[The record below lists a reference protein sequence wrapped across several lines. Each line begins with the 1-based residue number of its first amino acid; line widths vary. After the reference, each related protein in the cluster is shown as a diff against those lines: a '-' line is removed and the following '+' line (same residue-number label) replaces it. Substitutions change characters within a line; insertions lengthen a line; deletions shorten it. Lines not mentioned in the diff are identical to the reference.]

1 MAKRKTKHIFKT
13 EITQLL
19 DLMVHSLYSNRDI
32 FLRELISNA
41 SDALDKLRFLSLS
54 DTTLSANDAEFE
66 IVITPDKEAGTLT
79 LSDNGIG
86 MTRQELIDNI
96 GTIASSGTKA
106 FLEQLKDNQ
115 SNSTNLIGQFGV
127 GFYSAF
133 MVADT
138 ISLTSRK
145 AGEEDAYTWVS
156 TGSGDFEVIPSDRA
170 EHGTSIVLKL
180 KEDAKEYLELHT
192 LKGLVHRYSEHVS
205 FPIKLPEKEGEDGLE
220 TVNKADALWLQNP
233 KEISDEDYQSFY
245 KTVASDWDNPLTWVH
260 SRVEGATEYAALL
273 YLPKRAPFDLYQRD
287 RSQGIKLYIK
297 RVFIMEDSEGKLLPN
312 YLRFVRGVIDCT
324 DLPLNVSREILQDSR
339 VIRRIRT
346 ALTKKV
352 LDKLEYLSKNDSDTY
367 TTLMEQFS
375 KVLKE
380 GVIEDPDN
388 KERIAKLL
396 QFSSLQ
402 HDTITLDTYI
412 ENFAEGQD
420 TIYFLCAESKSA
432 ASNSPHLDIFK
443 EHNVDVLLLTDQID
457 EWLTS
462 HLTEFDGKNLQAA
475 NQSDVKLPGD
485 EDDEKD
491 SRCR

>member
-352 LDKLEYLSKNDSDTY
+352 LDKLEYLSKNDS
-367 TTLMEQFS
+367 
-375 KVLKE
+375 
-380 GVIEDPDN
+380 
-388 KERIAKLL
+388 
-396 QFSSLQ
+396 
-402 HDTITLDTYI
+402 
-412 ENFAEGQD
+412 ENVH
-420 TIYFLCAESKSA
+420 
-432 ASNSPHLDIFK
+432 NPHGAIL
-443 EHNVDVLLLTDQID
+443 
-457 EWLTS
+457 
-462 HLTEFDGKNLQAA
+462 
-475 NQSDVKLPGD
+475 
-485 EDDEKD
+485 
-491 SRCR
+491 